1 MSLSPI
7 PWLKLNLNGTVA
19 IVWIICR
26 EHIGDTGFNALMD
39 VVENREA
46 SLNEL
51 SLSRSIISL
60 IFIHRM

>member
-1 MSLSPI
+1 
-7 PWLKLNLNGTVA
+7 
-19 IVWIICR
+19 
-26 EHIGDTGFNALMD
+26 MD

-60 IFIHRM
+60 IFIHSDLSPASINRVGRILGDGKLPNLIALDMSC